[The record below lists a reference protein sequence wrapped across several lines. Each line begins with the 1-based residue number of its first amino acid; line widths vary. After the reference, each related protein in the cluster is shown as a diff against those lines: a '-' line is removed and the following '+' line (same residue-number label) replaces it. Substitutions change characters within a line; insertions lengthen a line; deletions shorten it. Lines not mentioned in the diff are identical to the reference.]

1 MEFELK
7 EQITGDLID
16 DILIRGGV
24 SDLEYHKNPD
34 KKMLTI
40 MKNIPEEFSQ
50 ATNILY
56 NALKEN
62 KNIVILIDQDMDGFS
77 ASALLYRFIKND
89 LEYDNINFIIPDGK
103 THGLT
108 TEVMTE
114 LKNMSNDSTLVII
127 PDAASND
134 TKQLEE
140 LNSENI
146 GTLVLDHHE
155 INVKNVHENVFN
167 NQIISDINKN
177 FTGVGMVYLFCK
189 CALYRFNFNN
199 KIYSKELV
207 DKYLD
212 LVTLGQTGD
221 VSNIADPEIR
231 YLTYTGVRNI
241 NNPFIKAVMERKGID
256 NPTTRDWSFSIISMI
271 NAVTRIGTLEE
282 KQRLFEAM
290 ITDSE
295 ETETIEIRKKNKK
308 TGKFDKIPTEMTLP
322 EIVAKQCES
331 IKTKQDKIVK
341 DAIKN
346 IEFLYNEKIIVAV
359 SDDNSPSSING
370 LVAMK
375 LADKYR
381 KPVMVGKFKN
391 DYFSGS
397 IRAQNIDFKYIL
409 LRSGLFNFVQGH
421 SQAAGFSINE
431 TNLEDLYEYL
441 DNYKFKT
448 NNKYEVD
455 VLTDKPNESDII
467 QVDANM
473 DVFGGKVKIP
483 DMGYESI
490 KFHKKCINTRG
501 SVTTFYD
508 NGVSFVLFNSPE
520 DIKSTIEKNIKNDY
534 IIMDIVGKPRINR
547 YGNKT
552 IPQIIIEDYEFINEH
567 DDAEIPN
574 MWGIDF

>member
-1 MEFELK
+1 MEFKLK
-7 EQITGDLID
+7 ERITGDIID

-34 KKMLTI
+34 KRMLTI
-40 MKNIPEEFSQ
+40 MKDIPEEFSQ
-50 ATNILY
+50 ATNILH

-62 KNIVILIDQDMDGFS
+62 KNIIILIDQDMDGFS

-89 LEYDNINFIIPDGK
+89 LEYDNVNFIIPDGK

-134 TKQLEE
+134 TQQLEE

-146 GTLVLDHHE
+146 ETLVLDHHE

-221 VSNIADPEIR
+221 VSNIANPEIR
-231 YLTYTGVRNI
+231 YMTYTGVRNV
-241 NNPFIKAVMERKGID
+241 NNPFIKAVMKRKGID

-271 NAVTRIGTLEE
+271 NAVTRVGTVEE
-282 KQRLFEAM
+282 KKELFRAM
-290 ITDSE
+290 TTDS
-295 ETETIEIRKKNKK
+295 TETQVVEVRKKNRK
-308 TGKFDKIPTEMTLP
+308 TGKFDKIPTEMTYQ
-322 EIVAKQCES
+322 EIIARQCEK
-331 IKTKQDKIVK
+331 IKTKQDRIVK

-346 IEFLYNEKIIVAV
+346 IDFLYNENIIVAL

-370 LVAMK
+370 LISMK
-375 LADKYR
+375 LCDKYR
-381 KPVMVGKFKN
+381 KPVMVGKFI
-391 DYFSGS
+391 DDCFSGS
-397 IRAQNIDFKYIL
+397 IRAQNVDFKSIL
-409 LRSGLFNFVQGH
+409 TESKLFNYISGH
-421 SQAAGFSINE
+421 SQAAGFSIPVE
-431 TNLEDLYEYL
+431 NLDALY
-441 DNYKFKT
+441 NYIEGCQFEAS
-448 NNKYEVD
+448 NVYEVD

-467 QVDANM
+467 QVELNK
-473 DVFGGKVKIP
+473 DVLGGDVVYP
-483 DMGYESI
+483 LFGYEEI
-490 KFHKKCINTRG
+490 TFNKACINARG
-501 SVTTFYD
+501 SVLSFFDD
-508 NGVSFVLFNSPE
+508 NVTFVLFNAP
-520 DIKSTIEKNIKNDY
+520 DGIKEEIDSYIVNNK
-534 IIMDIVGKPRINR
+534 IIMNIVGEPRVSKF
-547 YGNKT
+547 GNKEQS
-552 IPQIIIEDYEFINEH
+552 QIIIKDYGFLEQENNEKEN
-567 DDAEIPN
+567 AF
-574 MWGIDF
+574 GIDF